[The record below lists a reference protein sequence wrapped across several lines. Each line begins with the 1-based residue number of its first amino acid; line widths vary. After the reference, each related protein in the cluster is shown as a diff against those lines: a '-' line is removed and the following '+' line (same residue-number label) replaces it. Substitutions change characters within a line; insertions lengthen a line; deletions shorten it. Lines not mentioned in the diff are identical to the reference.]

1 MQANS
6 SSRDDK
12 LRKILDHVDSYDK
25 VTYYTPDK
33 SKSQNKVNYSISLIF
48 NRFKQIELVD
58 KKWGEDKGNLKALEL
73 NEINY

>member
-33 SKSQNKVNYSISLIF
+33 SKSQNKVNF
-48 NRFKQIELVD
+48 
-58 KKWGEDKGNLKALEL
+58 
-73 NEINY
+73 